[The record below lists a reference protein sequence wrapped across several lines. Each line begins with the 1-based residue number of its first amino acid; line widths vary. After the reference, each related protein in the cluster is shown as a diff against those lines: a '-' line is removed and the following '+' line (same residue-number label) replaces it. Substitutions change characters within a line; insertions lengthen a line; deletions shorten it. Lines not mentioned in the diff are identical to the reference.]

1 MVRLWAM
8 DLQHQV
14 RQKVVYALRPKS
26 RNRPPIVL
34 VDGFVMVIDGAP
46 LPGFSNDLGASR
58 TGEDGPGDLLTEDD
72 RGGEGPQ
79 SRC

>member
-34 VDGFVMVIDGAP
+34 VDDFVTVIDGAP
-46 LPGFSNDLGASR
+46 LPGFSTDLGASR
-58 TGEDGPGDLLTEDD
+58 IGVDGLGDLLAEDD
-72 RGGEGPQ
+72 RGGDGPQ